1 MLLSKIPKGTKIL
14 DAVWAMKR
22 KRDILT
28 NAITKWKARLNVHG
42 GQQEKGV
49 NYEETYSPV
58 AMWTSIRTLL
68 VLSILNKWH
77 TRQVD
82 FVLAFPQA
90 PIEYELFMKLPL
102 GIKIDGV
109 SNRTHC
115 LQLLRNLYGQKQAGR
130 VWNRFLVE
138 GLLNIGFTPSKVDEC
153 VFYKGNVIFF
163 VYVDDGCFIGPNK
176 DEIDQASADL
186 KNPEVA

>member
-1 MLLSKIPKGTKIL
+1 
-14 DAVWAMKR
+14 
-22 KRDILT
+22 
-28 NAITKWKARLNVHG
+28 VHG
-42 GQQEKGV
+42 GQQEKRV

-68 VLSILNKWH
+68 VLPILNKWH
-77 TRQVD
+77 TKQVG
-82 FVLAFPQA
+82 FMLAFPQA
-90 PIEYELFMKLPL
+90 PIEYELFMKLHL
-102 GIKIDGV
+102 GIKIEGV

-138 GLLNIGFTPSKVDEC
+138 GLLNIGLTPSKVDEC

-163 VYVDDGCFIGPNK
+163 VRWLFYWSK
-176 DEIDQASADL
+176 
-186 KNPEVA
+186 

>member
-1 MLLSKIPKGTKIL
+1 MKTKIL

-28 NAITKWKARLNVHG
+28 NAITKWKVRLKVHG

-58 AMWTSIRTLL
+58 AIWTSIRTLL
-68 VLSILNKWH
+68 ILSVLNKWH
-77 TRQVD
+77 TRHVD

-90 PIEYELFMKLPL
+90 PFEYELFMKFLP
-102 GIKIDGV
+102 GIKIKGV

-130 VWNRFLVE
+130 V
-138 GLLNIGFTPSKVDEC
+138 
-153 VFYKGNVIFF
+153 
-163 VYVDDGCFIGPNK
+163 
-176 DEIDQASADL
+176 
-186 KNPEVA
+186 